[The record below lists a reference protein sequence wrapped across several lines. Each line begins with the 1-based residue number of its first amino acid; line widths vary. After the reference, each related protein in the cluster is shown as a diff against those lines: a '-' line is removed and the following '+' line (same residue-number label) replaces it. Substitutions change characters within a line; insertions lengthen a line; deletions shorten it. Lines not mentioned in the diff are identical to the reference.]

1 MTNQQHATEQRRE
14 ARIIARPLTDNEARI
29 DLAHLAG
36 MALEIDRQI
45 ATQPRRL
52 AKRWRWSIVGVE
64 RFQAAEAAR
73 KVRP

>member
-14 ARIIARPLTDNEARI
+14 DRITTRPLTDNEARI

-36 MALEIDRQI
+36 MTLEIDRQI

-52 AKRWRWSIVGVE
+52 AKRWAWSIVGVE
-64 RFQAAEAAR
+64 RFMAAEAAR

>member
-1 MTNQQHATEQRRE
+1 MTPQQHATEQRRE
-14 ARIIARPLTDNEARI
+14 DRIIARPLTDNEVRI

-36 MALEIDRQI
+36 LALEIDRQI

-64 RFQAAEAAR
+64 RFIVAEVAR
-73 KVRP
+73 KVRT

>member
-1 MTNQQHATEQRRE
+1 MTPQQHATEQRRE
-14 ARIIARPLTDNEARI
+14 DRTATRPLTDNEARI

-73 KVRP
+73 KARP

>member
-1 MTNQQHATEQRRE
+1 MTPQQRATEQRRE
-14 ARIIARPLTDNEARI
+14 DRINTRPLTDNEARI

-36 MALEIDRQI
+36 MTLEIDRQI

-52 AKRWRWSIVGVE
+52 AKRWRWPIVGVE
-64 RFQAAEAAR
+64 RFMVAEAVR